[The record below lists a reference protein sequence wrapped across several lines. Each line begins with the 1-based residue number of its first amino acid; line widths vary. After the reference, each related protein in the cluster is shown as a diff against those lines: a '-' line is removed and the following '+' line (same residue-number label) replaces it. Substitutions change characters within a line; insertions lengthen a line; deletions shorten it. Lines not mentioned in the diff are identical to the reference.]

1 MKVLNFGSLNLDYV
15 YQVDHFVMPGE
26 TLSSGSREVK
36 HGGKGLNQ
44 SIALA
49 RAGARTYHAG
59 CMGKGGEEL
68 RDALAENGVDVSHLI
83 PVDEMQG
90 HTVIQVNPEGENC
103 IILYGGSNQCV
114 TKEQIGAAL
123 KDFGSGDWLVL
134 QNEVNELPEMVN
146 QAYEKGMRVAL
157 NPSPYDKKLEAVDFG
172 KISWLLVN
180 EVEAEQITSSGDPDE
195 AWKTIHER
203 WPGMSALITLGKKG
217 SVAFALRDGAV
228 ERVSQEAMTVKAV
241 DTTAA
246 GDTYT
251 GYFIGGML
259 EGRPLKECMERAT
272 KASAIS
278 VTRPGAADSIPWARE
293 IE

>member
-1 MKVLNFGSLNLDYV
+1 MRVLNFGSLNLDYV

-49 RAGARTYHAG
+49 RAGASTFHAG
-59 CMGKGGEEL
+59 CMGRGGEEL

-103 IILYGGSNQCV
+103 ILLYGGSNQCV

-123 KDFGSGDWLVL
+123 KDFGKGDWLVL
-134 QNEVNELPEMVN
+134 QNEVNELPEIVN
-146 QAYEKGMRVAL
+146 QAYEKGMQVAL
-157 NPSPYDKKLEAVDFG
+157 NPSPYDSKLEAVDFG

-180 EVEAEQITSSGDPDE
+180 EVEAEQITGSGDPDE
-195 AWKTIHER
+195 AWKIIHER

-217 SVAFALRDGAV
+217 SVAFALTDGGV
-228 ERVSQEAMTVKAV
+228 ERVSQEAVTVRAV

-293 IE
+293 IV